1 MGGPSLEHVS
11 SQSFTEPIG
20 ERWSE
25 LMPGVSL
32 LPLAE
37 PVPGGSIHRARLAK
51 GTVIPA
57 HTHPANEYVQVLSGT
72 IETSGRLCAAGT
84 FWITPG
90 DVRQGPHIAIDD
102 VELLTIRL
110 GPMGI
115 FEN

>member
-1 MGGPSLEHVS
+1 MENLL
-11 SQSFTEPIG
+11 SQSFTGPQDA
-20 ERWSE
+20 RWSE

-37 PVPGGSIHRARLAK
+37 PVPGGSIHRARLVK

-57 HTHPANEYVQVLSGT
+57 HRHPAHEYVQVLSGT
-72 IETSGRLCAAGT
+72 IETGGRLCTTGT
-84 FWITPG
+84 FWVTPG
-90 DVRQGPHIAIDD
+90 DVRQGPHVAVDD

-115 FEN
+115 FED

>member
-1 MGGPSLEHVS
+1 MENVL
-11 SQSFTEPIG
+11 SQSFKWPHD

-37 PVPGGSIHRARLAK
+37 PVPGGSIHRARLVK
-51 GTVIPA
+51 GTIIPA
-57 HTHPANEYVQVLSGT
+57 HTHPANEYVHVVSGT
-72 IETSGRLCAAGT
+72 IETGGRLCTEGT

-90 DVRQGPHIAIDD
+90 NVRQGPHIAVDD

-110 GPMGI
+110 GPMGE
-115 FEN
+115 FDV